1 MIQRIQSVFLL
12 AVAVL
17 SGLLM
22 AGDLIVL
29 DNGTG
34 TLFSV
39 GFTGLGE
46 VGGKLLQRLW
56 PLSAIIAL
64 VPALALAAIFLYK
77 KRGLQMRVTMF
88 ILLLSIG
95 TLILG
100 AFYIYMFDRKVD
112 VSLIWKVKALFPLLS
127 AILAWLAYRKI
138 LQDDLLV
145 KSYDRLR

>member
-22 AGDLIVL
+22 AGDLIIL

-39 GFTGLGE
+39 SFAGLGE
-46 VGGKLLQRLW
+46 VGGKFLQRLW
-56 PLSAIIAL
+56 PLSVIIAL
-64 VPALALAAIFLYK
+64 VPAMALAAIFLYK
-77 KRGLQMRVTMF
+77 KRNLQMRVTML
-88 ILLLSIG
+88 IVLLSIG

-100 AFYIYMFDRKVD
+100 AFYIYMFDRKIE
-112 VSLIWKVKALFPLLS
+112 VSLIWKVKALFPLIS
-127 AILAWLAYRKI
+127 AILAGLAYRKI

-145 KSYDRLR
+145 RSYDRLR

>member
-22 AGDLIVL
+22 AGDLIIL

-39 GFTGLGE
+39 SFAGLGE
-46 VGGKLLQRLW
+46 VGGKFLQRLW
-56 PLSAIIAL
+56 PLSVIIAL
-64 VPALALAAIFLYK
+64 VPAMALVAIFLFK
-77 KRGLQMRVTMF
+77 KRNLQMRVTMF
-88 ILLLSIG
+88 IVLLSIG

-100 AFYIYMFDRKVD
+100 AFYIYMFDRKIE
-112 VSLIWKVKALFPLLS
+112 VSLIWKVKALFPLIS
-127 AILAWLAYRKI
+127 AILAGLAYRKI

-145 KSYDRLR
+145 RSYDRLR

>member
-1 MIQRIQSVFLL
+1 MIQRIQSLFLL

-22 AGDLIVL
+22 AGDLIIL

-39 GFTGLGE
+39 SFAGLGE

-56 PLSAIIAL
+56 PLSVIIAL
-64 VPALALAAIFLYK
+64 VPVMALAAIFLFK
-77 KRGLQMRVTMF
+77 KRSLQMRLTML

-95 TLILG
+95 TIILG
-100 AFYIYMFDRKVD
+100 AFYIFMFDRKIEI
-112 VSLIWKVKALFPLLS
+112 SLIWKIKALFPLIS
-127 AILAWLAYRKI
+127 AILAGLAYRKI
-138 LQDDLLV
+138 LQDDMLV